1 MISFKKGTLI
11 IVSTVP
17 WKYPQRTWR
26 KKKMIQIGWSQILSV
41 GKVNVLLVEI
51 KGIKKYVFENME

>member
-1 MISFKKGTLI
+1 
-11 IVSTVP
+11 
-17 WKYPQRTWR
+17 
-26 KKKMIQIGWSQILSV
+26 MIQIGWSQILSV